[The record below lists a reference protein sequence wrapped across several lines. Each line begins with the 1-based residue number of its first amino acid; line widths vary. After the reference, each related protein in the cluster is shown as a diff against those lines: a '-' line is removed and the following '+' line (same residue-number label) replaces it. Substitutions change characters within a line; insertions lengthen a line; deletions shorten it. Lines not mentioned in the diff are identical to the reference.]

1 MKNKVGLV
9 LKMISM
15 VIRVCLMVRKEFGF
29 LRSILMV
36 SLIGRDVV
44 FVYKYVVYILSCKM
58 LEMILE
64 N

>member
-15 VIRVCLMVRKEFGF
+15 VIRVCLMVRKEFSF